1 MFIYLDSFLM
11 CKGKGLGVW
20 PSGTGNPSHQAGGLG
35 LDNCSPVTYRGVK
48 RSNCVTSP
56 LLGEI

>member
-35 LDNCSPVTYRGVK
+35 LDNCS
-48 RSNCVTSP
+48 S
-56 LLGEI
+56 L